1 VLEVGKRYENP
12 RSGTSIE
19 IVERT
24 PESMTFERSYAP
36 NTGRA
41 DPHYHLDFTQTW
53 ETVKGAG
60 EIEVDGET
68 RPVAESQRIDIEP
81 GTPHRDPYLRG
92 EGELVVRGT
101 FTPCGDFIEGY
112 AEAWAHHL
120 TEGTTNR
127 QDEMPLMQIL
137 AIAKETDGQSYRAG
151 IPRFIQSASLPLIAA
166 IARLR
171 GYRTSYE

>member
-1 VLEVGKRYENP
+1 MLEVGKTYENP
-12 RSGTSIE
+12 ATGTSIE

-24 PESMTFERSYAP
+24 PGSMTFERTYAP

-53 ETVKGAG
+53 EAVQGEG

-68 RPVAESQRIDIEP
+68 RPLKASDRLDIEP
-81 GTPHRDPYLRG
+81 GTPHRDPFLSG
-92 EGELVVRGT
+92 EGKFVVRGT
-101 FTPCGDFIEGY
+101 FTPCNDFIEGY

-120 TEGTTNR
+120 AEGTANG
-127 QDEMPLMQIL
+127 QDEIPLLQIL
-137 AIAKETDGQSYRAG
+137 AIARETDGQSYRAG
-151 IPRFIQSASLPLIAA
+151 IPRAIQRASLPLVAA

-171 GYRTSYE
+171 GYRSSY